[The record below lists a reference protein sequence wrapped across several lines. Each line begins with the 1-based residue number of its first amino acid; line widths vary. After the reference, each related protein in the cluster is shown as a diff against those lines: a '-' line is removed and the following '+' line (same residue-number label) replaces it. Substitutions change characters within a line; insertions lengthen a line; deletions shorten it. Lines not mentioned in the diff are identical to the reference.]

1 MAESMGRAPF
11 WPALRE
17 LTTARMREFLR
28 EPEAVFWVFAFPVI
42 MTCALGIAFRTRVDE
57 PVLVG
62 IERASGAAAVA
73 GPSTGAA
80 DDAATEAATEALRRA
95 GGFEVRLVA
104 PGGVERAL
112 RDGVVQ
118 VVVTPGAVP
127 VYRFDPARA
136 ESQLARLAVDA
147 ALQRAAGRADA
158 FEPRQDAVRAV
169 GSRYID
175 WLVPGLLG
183 MNIMGTGMWSTSFA
197 IVTARTRKLLKRLV
211 ATPMPRSAY
220 LMSLLGSRLAF
231 LVGEAT
237 VLVAFGWIAFDVAV
251 HGSIVALAVVS
262 LLGALA
268 FGGIALLVSSR
279 AQTIEGVSGMLN
291 LVMVPMWVFS
301 GVFFSSANFPEAL
314 QPFVQALPLTALND
328 ALRAVMNDGE
338 PLAALW
344 RELAVLTVWGGA
356 SFALALKLF
365 RWT

>member
-1 MAESMGRAPF
+1 MAEVMGRAPF

-17 LTTARMREFLR
+17 LTLARVREFLR
-28 EPEAVFWVFAFPVI
+28 EPEAVFWVFLFPVI
-42 MTCALGIAFRTRVDE
+42 MTCALGVAFRTRTDE
-57 PVLVG
+57 SVLVG
-62 IERASGAAAVA
+62 IERTA
-73 GPSTGAA
+73 GAA
-80 DDAATEAATEALRRA
+80 DNHAATARGALQKA
-95 GGFEVRLVA
+95 GGFELREIE

-112 RDGVVQ
+112 RDGLVQ
-118 VVVTPGAVP
+118 VVVTPGAAP
-127 VYRFDPARA
+127 TYRFDPGRA
-136 ESQLARLAVDA
+136 ESRLARLAVDA

-220 LMSLLGSRLAF
+220 LMSLVGSRLMF
-231 LVGEAT
+231 LVAEAT
-237 VLVAFGWIAFDVAV
+237 VLVTFGWLVFGVAV
-251 HGSIVALAVVS
+251 HGSIAALAVVS
-262 LLGALA
+262 LLGAVT

-279 AQTIEGVSGMLN
+279 AQTVEGVSGLLN

-338 PLAALW
+338 PLAAIW

>member
-1 MAESMGRAPF
+1 MTRLEGRAPF

-17 LTTARMREFLR
+17 LTLARMREFLR

-42 MTCALGIAFRTRVDE
+42 MTCALGVAFRTRVDE

-62 IERASGAAAVA
+62 IERAADSVTVA
-73 GPSTGAA
+73 S
-80 DDAATEAATEALRRA
+80 ATEQALRVA
-95 GGFEVRLVA
+95 GGFAVRVVPA
-104 PGGVERAL
+104 TGVERAL
-112 RDGVVQ
+112 RDGTVQ

-127 VYRFDPARA
+127 IYRFDPARA
-136 ESQLARLAVDA
+136 ESRLARLAVDA
-147 ALQRAAGRADA
+147 ALQRAAGRADR
-158 FEPRQDAVRAV
+158 FEARQDAVRAV

-220 LMSLLGSRLAF
+220 LLSLVGSRLMF
-231 LVGEAT
+231 LIGEAT
-237 VLVAFGWIAFDVAV
+237 VLVAFGWFAFGVAV
-251 HGSIVALAVVS
+251 HGSLLALAAVS
-262 LLGALA
+262 LLGAMA

-279 AQTIEGVSGMLN
+279 AQTVEGVSGLLN

-301 GVFFSSANFPEAL
+301 GVFFASSNFPDVL

-338 PLAALW
+338 PLAAIW
-344 RELAVLTVWGGA
+344 RELAIMSAWGGV
-356 SFALALKLF
+356 SFALSLKLF
-365 RWT
+365 RWS

>member
-1 MAESMGRAPF
+1 MAESTGRAPF

-17 LTTARMREFLR
+17 LTLARMREFLR

-42 MTCALGIAFRTRVDE
+42 MTCALGVAFRTRVDE
-57 PVLVG
+57 PVFVG
-62 IERASGAAAVA
+62 IERAVNAAA
-73 GPSTGAA
+73 PAA
-80 DDAATEAATEALRRA
+80 EAALREA
-95 GGFEVRLVA
+95 GGFAVRVVA
-104 PGGVERAL
+104 PDEVERAL
-112 RDGVVQ
+112 RDGRVQ
-118 VVVTPGAVP
+118 VVVTPGDVP
-127 VYRFDPARA
+127 TYRFDPARA
-136 ESQLARLAVDA
+136 ESRLARLAVDA
-147 ALQRAAGRADA
+147 ALQRAAGRADRFA
-158 FEPRQDAVRAV
+158 ARQDAVRAV

-220 LMSLLGSRLAF
+220 LLSLVGSRLAF

-237 VLVAFGWIAFDVAV
+237 VLVAFGWIVFGVAV
-251 HGSIVALAVVS
+251 HGSLGALALVS
-262 LLGALA
+262 LLGALC
-268 FGGIALLVSSR
+268 FGGIALLVASR
-279 AQTIEGVSGMLN
+279 AKTVEGVSGLLN

-301 GVFFSSANFPEAL
+301 GVFFASSNFPDIL

-338 PLAALW
+338 PLAAIW
-344 RELAVLTVWGGA
+344 TELAIMAAWGA
-356 SFALALKLF
+356 VSFALSLKLF